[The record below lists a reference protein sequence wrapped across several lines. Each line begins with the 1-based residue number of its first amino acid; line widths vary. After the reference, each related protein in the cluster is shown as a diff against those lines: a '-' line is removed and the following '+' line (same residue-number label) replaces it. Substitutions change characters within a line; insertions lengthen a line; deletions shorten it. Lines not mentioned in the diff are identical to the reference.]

1 MDHSLRGYLERR
13 TTEELE
19 NVLELYQDDD
29 TDVGR
34 DLFQIAQEILRRRE
48 AQRPA
53 PPPVSP

>member
-53 PPPVSP
+53 PPPASP